1 MRTYTLGVRTHAEG
15 LNHCDRPERLQDG
28 ETNMWLKLP
37 DQVKAG
43 EGTLPS
49 SFPISPQ
56 QFFYYWQ
63 NNTVDVILHLTAT
76 PISDHDANSSQ
87 RMPLPPLPP
96 THPSVS
102 PSHLFFFFSFLFFN
116 RLEGKMNDRYSFT
129 HVPLKNCRNYGCIL
143 SFSSFSSFISLLFLI
158 FLSSFV
164 FYFDAQDIV
173 SKYGG
178 GHAHLDAKLIAGA
191 PIPKHKE

>member
-1 MRTYTLGVRTHAEG
+1 MRTYTLGVRTYAEG

-37 DQVKAG
+37 DQDKAG

-102 PSHLFFFFSFLFFN
+102 PSHLFFFFSFFFLIGWKV
-116 RLEGKMNDRYSFT
+116 RWTTVTLSPTYLSRTVATMAASF
-129 HVPLKNCRNYGCIL
+129 L
-143 SFSSFSSFISLLFLI
+143 SLLSLLS
-158 FLSSFV
+158 FLSSF
-164 FYFDAQDIV
+164 
-173 SKYGG
+173 
-178 GHAHLDAKLIAGA
+178 
-191 PIPKHKE
+191 